1 MLYVPVCI
9 LCIFLHCSGA
19 YRRFFRLKSFLI
31 LYSYCS
37 QFILSQYEN
46 QRQKTWCFFKNCLRS
61 TSSKWIPCCLFYFE
75 NMHNCNAAMNR
86 DCSFRVSHRPNI
98 YFRCLNPK
106 GRGGGA
112 ENSFKHWEPAAAR
125 ALNSQNISQVCTLAD
140 RSVSCMSKQR
150 FDSEK

>member
-1 MLYVPVCI
+1 MFLSVSSVYFYIALEHTTGFLDWSHFLFYTATALSLYYHNMKI
-9 LCIFLHCSGA
+9 NHK
-19 YRRFFRLKSFLI
+19 RF
-31 LYSYCS
+31 
-37 QFILSQYEN
+37 EA
-46 QRQKTWCFFKNCLRS
+46 FFKNCLRS

-75 NMHNCNAAMNR
+75 NMHNCNAVMNR

-125 ALNSQNISQVCTLAD
+125 ALNSQNISQVCNLAD
-140 RSVSCMSKQR
+140 WSVSCMSKQR